1 VTETPPPGTFPPLE
15 GAPPPSRP
23 WSVLPAASAEPEDP
37 GRPSRWWIN
46 LLLLLATV
54 PCVFLMGARMWGG
67 GPAYAIPLLSI
78 LLTHEAGHY
87 VAARWH
93 REPASLP
100 YFLPLPFLSP
110 FCTLGAVIV
119 APERIRSRRALLDIG
134 AAGPLAGM
142 TVCIPLLVY
151 GLTKS
156 PVGPLPAA
164 GYTQE
169 GQCLLYWAVKRC
181 LFGPIPAGHDV
192 IIHPVAAGAWA
203 GLFVTFLNLFPVA
216 QLDGGHVAYALL
228 GPRHRWVAR
237 GAALLLPGLLLY
249 NLYVFG
255 GPMLRAALH
264 HLPQR
269 AGAGD
274 TLWSAVGMW
283 LVLGLLVRWI
293 RRRVGLEHPPVD
305 DEAPL
310 GWGRGLVAVLTLGLF
325 VALFMPS
332 PLISY

>member
-1 VTETPPPGTFPPLE
+1 VTERPPPGSFPPVE
-15 GAPPPSRP
+15 GASPPSRS
-23 WSVLPAASAEPEDP
+23 WSLHAPPSTPTEPE
-37 GRPSRWWIN
+37 RPTRWWIN
-46 LLLLLATV
+46 LVLLLVTV
-54 PCVFLMGARMWGG
+54 PCVFLMGGLAWGS
-67 GPAYAIPLLSI
+67 GPGFAVPLLVI
-78 LLTHEAGHY
+78 LVTHEAGHY
-87 VAARWH
+87 LAARWH

-110 FCTLGAVIV
+110 FGTLGAVIV

-142 TVCIPLLVY
+142 AVCIPLLVY
-151 GLTKS
+151 GLTRS
-156 PVGPLPAA
+156 RVEALPAA

-169 GQCLLYWAVKRC
+169 GQCLVYWALKR
-181 LFGPIPAGHDV
+181 LVVGPIPAGHDV
-192 IIHPVAAGAWA
+192 IIHPIAAGAWA

-228 GPRHRWVAR
+228 GPKHRWVAR

-249 NLYVFG
+249 NLCVFG
-255 GPMLRAALH
+255 GPMLSAAWH

-269 AGAGD
+269 AGAKD

-283 LVLGLLVRWI
+283 LVLLLLVGWM
-293 RRRVGLEHPPVD
+293 RRRIGLDHPPVD
-305 DEAPL
+305 DETPL
-310 GWGRGLVAVLTLGLF
+310 GWGRGAVAVFTLGLF

-332 PLISY
+332 PLIYY